1 VLFSFTHGM
10 VSCVMFT
17 GTSVPITKEAIMNR
31 QQVLQAIKVTLT
43 SLNDGDVDYS
53 PATVAD
59 LVGLPVV
66 EVAGLIVKAG
76 WCQMGHEHSVL
87 GFYELR

>member
-1 VLFSFTHGM
+1 M
-10 VSCVMFT
+10 
-17 GTSVPITKEAIMNR
+17 TKTQATQAVEAA
-31 QQVLQAIKVTLT
+31 LA

-76 WCQMGHEHSVL
+76 WLEMGHEHGVL
-87 GFYELR
+87 GFYEMA